1 MTEAPLIHLND
12 QALPWQPQQTVA
24 QLLSAQ
30 ALDPLAVATALNGQF
45 VSRDAR
51 HTTWLQP
58 GDQLSVLR
66 AITGG

>member
-1 MTEAPLIHLND
+1 MTEPASIHLND
-12 QALPWQPQQTVA
+12 QPLPWAPGLTVA
-24 QLLSAQ
+24 AVLAAQ
-30 ALDPLAVATALNGQF
+30 AVDPVAVATALNGQF

-51 HTTWLQP
+51 HTLLLQP

>member
-1 MTEAPLIHLND
+1 LTEPAPIHLND
-12 QALPWQPQQTVA
+12 QAVPWRPGQSVADLLATHGLAPQ
-24 QLLSAQ
+24 
-30 ALDPLAVATALNGQF
+30 AVATALNGQF

-51 HTTWLQP
+51 HTLLLQP

>member
-1 MTEAPLIHLND
+1 
-12 QALPWQPQQTVA
+12 LPWCPGQTVA
-24 QLLSAQ
+24 DLLASHG
-30 ALDPLAVATALNGQF
+30 LEPLAVATALNGQF

-51 HTTWLQP
+51 HTRLLQP